1 MDKNLTVPLTV
12 LLPVYN
18 GGQYLK
24 QAIQSILDQSYLHF
38 EFLIIN
44 DGSNDESEQIINC
57 FTDKRIRLINNPS
70 NIGLVNTLNKGLQL
84 SKGVFIARMDADD
97 ISCKFRLQKQ
107 LEFMTNNTEIDIIGC
122 HIALINQD
130 NEIIGNRFYS
140 VNHDLIKM
148 DSLFHCPLPHPG
160 IMLRKNSFLE
170 RNLFYNANYRY
181 YAEDYELWRRA
192 LTTLRFANYDE
203 ILLQYRIT
211 NQQASSIH
219 ATNQKKESHSI
230 RVEYL
235 KDLGLADDKDIQT
248 LILDFLDNQLVV
260 KGKVQFEMLLKI
272 SCALA
277 ITNTQR
283 KIFNETIFTQM
294 LAKKLDRMVK
304 IYTSKKNNLY
314 SLYKRN
320 YLFQFSEFTL
330 IDKIKVSLKEWLI

>member
-1 MDKNLTVPLTV
+1 MDKSLVVPLTV

-18 GGQYLK
+18 GSQYLE
-24 QAIQSILDQSYLHF
+24 QAIQSILDQSYQHF

-44 DGSNDESEQIINC
+44 DGSNDESEQIINA

-70 NIGLVNTLNKGLQL
+70 NIGLVNTLNKGLRL
-84 SKGVFIARMDADD
+84 SKGVLIARMDADD

-107 LEFMTNNTEIDIIGC
+107 IEFMTNNNEIDIIGC

-140 VNHDLIKM
+140 IDHDSIKM

-160 IMLRKNSFLE
+160 IMLRKKSFLE
-170 RNLFYNANYRY
+170 RNLFYNANYQY
-181 YAEDYELWRRA
+181 YAEDYELWKRA
-192 LTTLRFANYDE
+192 LTTLKFANYDE

-219 ATNQKKESHSI
+219 ATNQKKESLSI

-235 KDLGLADDKDIQT
+235 MDLGLPNEKDIQT
-248 LILDFLDNQLVV
+248 LILDFLDNQLVI
-260 KGKVQFEMLLKI
+260 KGKAQFEMLLKI
-272 SCALA
+272 SSALA

-283 KIFNETIFTQM
+283 KIFNEAIFNEM
-294 LAKKLDRMVK
+294 LAKRLDGVVK

-314 SLYKRN
+314 PLYKRN
-320 YLFQFSEFTL
+320 YLFHFSDFSFV
-330 IDKIKVSLKEWLI
+330 DKIKLSIKGCLI